1 MLSRFFPAFSVLVIF
16 SVASIAQQPPDFTA
30 AQTEA
35 VKFLGELVRIDT
47 SNPPGNETRAAEYI
61 KSVLAAEGITA
72 QIFESAP
79 GRGNVVARLKGNGK
93 KKPLLLMGH
102 LDVVG
107 VERDK
112 WTMDPFGAAIKGGYL
127 YGRGSI

>member
-1 MLSRFFPAFSVLVIF
+1 MLSSISRCLF
-16 SVASIAQQPPDFTA
+16 VAALLSTSSLAQAAPDFTA

-35 VKFLGELVRIDT
+35 VKFLADLVKIDT

-79 GRGNVVARLKGNGK
+79 GRGNSVSRVKITMK
-93 KKPLLLMGH
+93 KKTTFLPREH
-102 LDVVG
+102 D
-107 VERDK
+107 
-112 WTMDPFGAAIKGGYL
+112 AAL
-127 YGRGSI
+127 

>member
-1 MLSRFFPAFSVLVIF
+1 MLSRLVLTLNALVIF
-16 SVASIAQQPPDFTA
+16 SVASIAQQSPDFTA

-35 VKFLGELVRIDT
+35 VKFLGELVKIDT

-61 KSVLAAEGITA
+61 KGVLAAEGITA

-93 KKPLLLMGH
+93 KRPLLMMGH
-102 LDVVG
+102 TDTVTIDPAKWKFG
-107 VERDK
+107 PFSADRDGEK
-112 WTMDPFGAAIKGGYL
+112 Q
-127 YGRGSI
+127 R